1 LRIPKQ
7 KVNRFIQQ
15 DMKRHGIPG
24 QAVAILGHSK
34 LLHLGYYGYANL
46 EHAVPVKPET
56 IFQSGSVGKMFTAT
70 AIMKLLEQKKLKL
83 DASIRTHFRVLPK
96 TWQDITLLH
105 LLTHTAGTGDYPDDF
120 DFRKD
125 YGEDELLAIIGK
137 LPLTFRAG
145 ESWSYSNLGYVL
157 LGVLIGKVTGMF
169 YGDYLKRYIF
179 KPAGMTTARVISEAD
194 IIPNRAAGYER
205 IKGSNKLKNQEWVAP
220 SLNTTGDGAL
230 YLSILDLIKWEQA
243 LYHNTILKPPSLEQ
257 MWTPV
262 TLNNRSSKVTKEVG
276 YGFGWELSQV
286 NVQLVIEHDGSWQ
299 GFTSCLSRYTESG
312 ITIIVLRNVTA
323 NKNASPKKLVRG
335 IASLLFSGQ
344 AKSIRNRKGEKV

>member
-1 LRIPKQ
+1 MKKLPKQ
-7 KVNRFIQQ
+7 KIDDFIRQ

-24 QAVAILGHSK
+24 QTVAIVSQAK
-34 LLHLGYYGYANL
+34 LLHLGCYGFANL
-46 EHAVPVKPET
+46 EHEVPVKPET

-70 AIMKLLEQKKLKL
+70 SIMKLVEQKKLNL
-83 DASIRTHFRVLPK
+83 DASIRAYFDTLPK
-96 TWQDITLLH
+96 TWQDITLRH

-125 YGEDELLAIIGK
+125 YSEEELLRFIAK

-145 ESWSYSNLGYVL
+145 ESWNYSNLGYVL
-157 LGVLIGKVTGMF
+157 LGILIGKVTGMF
-169 YGDYLKRYIF
+169 YGDYLKKHVF

-205 IKGSNKLKNQEWVAP
+205 VKGGNNLKNQEWVAP

-243 LYHNTILKPPSLEQ
+243 LYHNTILKAPSFEQ

-262 TLNNRSSKVTKEVG
+262 TLNNHSSKVTKEGG
-276 YGFGWELSQV
+276 YGFGWEISQA
-286 NVQLVIEHDGSWQ
+286 NAQLVIEHDGSWQ
-299 GFTSCLSRYTESG
+299 GFTSCLSRYTVSG
-312 ITIIVLRNVTA
+312 VTIIVLRNVTA
-323 NKNASPKKLVRG
+323 NKNAWPKQLVRS
-335 IASLLFSGQ
+335 IASMLVSGQ
-344 AKSIRNRKGEKV
+344 AKKH